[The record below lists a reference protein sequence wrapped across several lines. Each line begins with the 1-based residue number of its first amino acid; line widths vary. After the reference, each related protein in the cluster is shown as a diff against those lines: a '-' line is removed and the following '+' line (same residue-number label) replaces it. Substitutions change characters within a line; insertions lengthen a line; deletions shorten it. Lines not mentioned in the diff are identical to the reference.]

1 MSLQESLPLMFHTAK
16 IWLVDVTG
24 VSRDALHIYVA
35 IALFLAVRIVFRSWT
50 GTVIALLAVAGAAL
64 MGEWLDHQVELLNG
78 SVCNQAEHWH
88 DLRNTMFG
96 PLVLALALPLLR
108 SGRKTP
114 SVPDETPVSG
124 ENAER
129 GLEQA

>member
-1 MSLQESLPLMFHTAK
+1 MNLQESLPLMFHTAK

-35 IALFLAVRIVFRSWT
+35 IALFLTVRILFRGWP
-50 GTVIALLAVAGAAL
+50 GTVIALLVVAGAAL
-64 MGEWLDHQVELLNG
+64 TGEWLDHQVEMLNG
-78 SVCNQAEHWH
+78 GLCDRAEHWH

-96 PLVLALALPLLR
+96 PFVLALALPLLR
-108 SGRKTP
+108 SGRRKP
-114 SVPDETPVSG
+114 PEPETPVSG

-129 GLEQA
+129 SLEQA